1 MSLLTQAF
9 NEMVSTSAT
18 TRVGGGGLFDMF
30 GFGGAPG
37 QTRANTRTALTIAA
51 FYNGIDMIS
60 SDIAMLPKGVYL
72 KDGKTRSKVSDHP
85 VHYLISKRPSKLN
98 NAFDFWK
105 IIIASAIVK
114 GNGYAR
120 IIRNESTGLIDSFL
134 FAAHED
140 VEILESENALFYKHK
155 GTIYSGEDMLHI
167 KGFSLDGK
175 KGIGVVTYAAAQ
187 LGVILD
193 SQTFSGDVYRNK
205 GLSFGVAETDKA
217 ITVDGQKDKIG
228 GAISKALASGNP
240 HRVAILDEGLKYKQI
255 SLSPAESQF
264 LETNKAAVGE
274 VARWLN
280 IPLHKLKD
288 LDNANYA
295 NIYQQSIEYVQYTL
309 LRWIIPCEQ
318 ELDVKVFSESENK
331 MYTKFNVAFL
341 LRGDLDMK
349 QRFYTGAIYS
359 GYMTRNEV
367 RALEEM
373 NPLEGL
379 DEILQPTNLQTLEF
393 MMQQLKD
400 NKDAGNNAK

>member
-9 NEMVSTSAT
+9 NEMVSPSAA

-37 QTRANTRTALTIAA
+37 QTKANTRTALTIAA

-155 GTIYSGEDMLHI
+155 GTVYSGEDMLHI

-205 GLSFGVAETDKA
+205 GLSFGVAETEKA
-217 ITVDGQKDKIG
+217 MTPEAKEKVQS
-228 GAISKALASGNP
+228 GASKALSSNNP
-240 HRVAILDEGLKYKQI
+240 HRVSIFDEGLKYKQI

-318 ELDVKVFSESENK
+318 ELDVKVFSESEKK

-359 GYMTRNEV
+359 G
-367 RALEEM
+367 
-373 NPLEGL
+373 
-379 DEILQPTNLQTLEF
+379 
-393 MMQQLKD
+393 
-400 NKDAGNNAK
+400 

>member
-1 MSLLTQAF
+1 
-9 NEMVSTSAT
+9 
-18 TRVGGGGLFDMF
+18 MF

-37 QTRANTRTALTIAA
+37 QTKANTRTALTIAA

-155 GTIYSGEDMLHI
+155 GTVYSGEDMLHI

-205 GLSFGVAETDKA
+205 GLSFGVAETEKA
-217 ITVDGQKDKIG
+217 MTPEAKEKVQS
-228 GAISKALASGNP
+228 GASKALSSNNP
-240 HRVAILDEGLKYKQI
+240 HRVSIFDEGLKYKQI

-318 ELDVKVFSESENK
+318 ELDVKVFSESEKK

-373 NPLEGL
+373 NPLGGL

-400 NKDAGNNAK
+400 NKDAGNKDQ